1 MPLGV
6 MSKKQNIKNEM
17 SIVDSEDNK
26 GLSTEKKYSYLEDLR
41 NYIFQ
46 DVVLADTKAG
56 FALTIVAFSLAA
68 CAALFKDLPQ
78 AQASSW
84 INYINFCWIT
94 GLVCAG
100 LSVLCAMLT
109 ILPRS
114 YISHEMANNP
124 SHWVHLHAGWRKG
137 LTMRFLDA
145 IYVVYENVWQKQTK
159 GTSQSLKLLIN
170 SNAEPAV
177 VSSLHEAMQRALLV
191 QNFKFLW
198 VGKAILF
205 AFFAFLLLAIS
216 LFLTLGVSAGHEQI
230 VPVSVQH
237 RPGDKITVNNTSVNR
252 IEAQDSSA
260 NINNEERVISEKE
273 IGKKAKSTKPRMQ

>member
-1 MPLGV
+1 MPK
-6 MSKKQNIKNEM
+6 SQNIKNEM
-17 SIVDSEDNK
+17 SNVDEEDNK

-78 AQASSW
+78 AQASPW

-114 YISHEMANNP
+114 YISHEMVKNP

-137 LTMRFLDA
+137 LYRRFLDT
-145 IYVVYENVWQKQTK
+145 IYVVSENVWQKQTK

-170 SNAEPAV
+170 SNTDSAIIN
-177 VSSLHEAMQRALLV
+177 SLHDAMQRALLV

-205 AFFAFLLLAIS
+205 AFIAFLLLAIS

-230 VPVSVQH
+230 MPASVQH
-237 RPGDKITVNNTSVNR
+237 RLDEKVKVYNTSVNR
-252 IEAQDSSA
+252 IEARDSSA
-260 NINNEERVISEKE
+260 NIYNEERVVSEKE
-273 IGKKAKSTKPRMQ
+273 NEKEMKTTKPRVQ